1 MLSAVWLVIFFFF
14 TLRFH
19 RLNPFFSVIF
29 RTTTIHVRILF
40 FSHCHCFHALHVSM
54 HPDIGL
60 SFHNFGCLFFR
71 MRYRISG
78 LGALLIIYFVEHPC
92 YLHHFFVANFQL
104 FFSPST
110 LIYTCFVC
118 IWGCKLC
125 PSFKHVLVL
134 KIQDSHYLH
143 TNFAKTFTF

>member
-1 MLSAVWLVIFFFF
+1 MLSAVWLVIFFF

-19 RLNPFFSVIF
+19 RLNPFLASFFVQQQFMFVFSFFHIVTASMPYTFQCIQTSGYHF
-29 RTTTIHVRILF
+29 IILVVSFSECAIVYQVLVPYLLFILLNTHVTCTI
-40 FSHCHCFHALHVSM
+40 
-54 HPDIGL
+54 
-60 SFHNFGCLFFR
+60 
-71 MRYRISG
+71 
-78 LGALLIIYFVEHPC
+78 
-92 YLHHFFVANFQL
+92 FFVANFQL

-125 PSFKHVLVL
+125 PSFKHVLAH

-143 TNFAKTFTF
+143 SNFAQTFTF